1 MLLISLESIR
11 LIMGGL
17 GTTFITQ
24 RGLGACVD
32 GGMQT
37 DAPINGGS
45 SGGAL
50 LDSGGR
56 LVGIST
62 ATFSRKGTVSSA
74 PSPAFFRTC
83 LKVA

>member
-1 MLLISLESIR
+1 
-11 LIMGGL
+11 
-17 GTTFITQ
+17 
-24 RGLGACVD
+24 
-32 GGMQT
+32 MQT

-62 ATFSRKGTVSSA
+62 ATFSRKGTVSLCF
-74 PSPAFFRTC
+74 PALHAT
-83 LKVA
+83 LST